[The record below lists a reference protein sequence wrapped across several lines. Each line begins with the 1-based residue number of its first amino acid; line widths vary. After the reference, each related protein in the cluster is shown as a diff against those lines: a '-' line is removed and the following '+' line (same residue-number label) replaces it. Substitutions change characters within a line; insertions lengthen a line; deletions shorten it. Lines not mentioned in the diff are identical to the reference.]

1 MAIQTKTLS
10 DAHISKLQLGTYRD
24 AATDRLYL
32 KVGKRTRTFYYVFT
46 RDRQAVWQKIGR
58 VDQGWTV
65 KLAREHVSGLDEQRA
80 VGVDPSMV
88 PVEAEINATATFR
101 NAWNEYY
108 EAHAGLWS
116 RPEKEAQMIQRF
128 AMDALG
134 MRGIATINRN
144 DARRVLRAAKKLA
157 NRTENER
164 AKNAA
169 TKRAKLLGTLVDF
182 KSNPSAGDGAVKLLH
197 ARLRHFLNWCI
208 KRDLYDGANPFQML
222 DLQFRVAARE
232 RVLTT
237 HEAALLFLATDQVKS
252 PTLRNLVRYMMFCGT
267 RQVKEAAHIRFG
279 QIDWN
284 RGAVL
289 LQKAEA
295 KNKQAQFIPVPDY
308 VLAMLYSLHEQASDA
323 GVDDIACAY
332 VFSTDGHNPYN
343 GFKTG
348 KHHLDKILGPDFEPW
363 QFRDL
368 RRTVSTRVAEL
379 GAPSEVNRLGIR
391 RHLPSGN
398 SDLSRVYDRYEYT
411 REARDWLGLWVSS
424 VLAEVT
430 RIQIE
435 HAKAAD
441 RKRFENQLE
450 KVRTDQE
457 RWIKENP
464 ARARLFRSQ
473 AKMREI
479 GECPDVP
486 ELTAVN
492 QNSRAM
498 SAATKERLRKIAAAS
513 PDVFK
518 WGGHGERSGT
528 PFARKNKSDTAS
540 AK

>member
-1 MAIQTKTLS
+1 MATQTKTLS
-10 DAHISKLQLGTYRD
+10 DARISKLQVGTYRD

-65 KLAREHVSGLDEQRA
+65 KLAREHVSGLDDQRA
-80 VGVDPSMV
+80 VGVDPSMAAV
-88 PVEAEINATATFR
+88 DDQISATATFR
-101 NAWNEYY
+101 SAWSGYY
-108 EAHAGLWS
+108 EAHAGMWS

-134 MRGIATINRN
+134 ARGIATINRN
-144 DARRVLRAAKKLA
+144 DARRVLRAAKQLA
-157 NRTENER
+157 NKTENER

-169 TKRAKLLGTLVDF
+169 TRRAKLLGKPVVF
-182 KSNPSAGDGAVKLLH
+182 KANPGAGDGAVKLLH

-208 KRDLYDGANPFQML
+208 RRDLYDGANPFQML

-267 RQVKEAAHIRFG
+267 RQVKEAAQIRFG
-279 QIDWN
+279 QIDWE
-284 RGAVL
+284 RGAIL

-308 VLAMLYSLHEQASDA
+308 VLAMLYSLYEQARDA
-323 GVDDIACAY
+323 GVDDIESAY
-332 VFSTDGHNPYN
+332 VFSTDGRKPYN

-348 KHHLDKILGPDFEPW
+348 KHHLDKLLGPDFEPW

-411 REARDWLGLWVSS
+411 SEAREWLGHWVAS
-424 VLAEVT
+424 VMAEAA
-430 RIQIE
+430 RIQIKR
-435 HAKAAD
+435 AKAAD
-441 RKRFENQLE
+441 RERFQKQLAQV
-450 KVRTDQE
+450 KADQE
-457 RWIKENP
+457 QWIKDNP
-464 ARARLFRSQ
+464 ARARLFRM
-473 AKMREI
+473 KGNMRPI
-479 GECPDVP
+479 GDG
-486 ELTAVN
+486 
-492 QNSRAM
+492 
-498 SAATKERLRKIAAAS
+498 AAALENEN
-513 PDVFK
+513 PDARQNIISASAKKRLSKMLSDTGGTFQ
-518 WGGHGERSGT
+518 WGGHGDRTGT
-528 PFARKNKSDTAS
+528 SFKRKS
-540 AK
+540 